1 MRALKWIPLVF
12 YNETSEKRSEESR
25 KDVRRIKEIGW
36 IAFVLAMIIL
46 IRTVDVGAGDEP
58 PADPD
63 EVWVMIFE
71 DSIANPEEF
80 RLPLGDAL
88 EGGFMIN
95 RSLTD
100 GVYRLTM
107 QSSEGK
113 YNVTTLPNFVI
124 PIGYRTRIET
134 AIRMPAFD
142 PYVCSGITFAEKA
155 GSFYDFLICSD
166 RTYALYQNLD
176 GNWTELIPFTP
187 FTSVD
192 PGELIPAGILIR
204 EGWADFSIG
213 GEVVD
218 TYKVG
223 DTDGYVGFFAQ
234 PISDKLTT
242 IDISRLRVEV
252 SPERSTGTV
261 RLASGVPD
269 GVARSLRMLSLKGR
283 IDHTD
288 GQVFP
293 IEDMTLTLANLG
305 YFTQENF
312 NHPAEDVLLQAK
324 IHFKSAYERPDFAKA
339 GCGFMI
345 RARDAYNYV
354 QLMMALDGTVYLKG
368 VRNGSE
374 VPIANYS
381 YASWSVEGQAEL
393 ALIATGAKMTV
404 MYNGRVLG
412 TIQDATW
419 IMEGDAGL
427 SVFSGTNFEY
437 GQSCEFTDILYF
449 VFLQG

>member
-1 MRALKWIPLVF
+1 MF
-12 YNETSEKRSEESR
+12 YNEGSQKRAKEGSE
-25 KDVRRIKEIGW
+25 DVRRIKEIGW
-36 IAFVLAMIIL
+36 LTVVIAALTLVWVGGVFANDEAA
-46 IRTVDVGAGDEP
+46 VDPG
-58 PADPD
+58 

-95 RSLTD
+95 RSVTD

-124 PIGYRTRIET
+124 PHGYRTRIET

-166 RTYALYQNLD
+166 RTYALYQNSN
-176 GNWTELIPFTP
+176 GNWTELIPFMP
-187 FTSVD
+187 FTTVD
-192 PGELIPAGILIR
+192 PGELIAAEILIR
-204 EGWADFSIG
+204 EGWADFSLG

-252 SPERSTGTV
+252 SPERPAGTV
-261 RLASGVPD
+261 KLANGIPD
-269 GVARSLRMLSLKGR
+269 GVARSLRMLSIKGR
-283 IDHTD
+283 IDRTD

-293 IEDMTLTLANLG
+293 IEDTTLTLANLG

-312 NHPAEDVLLQAK
+312 HHPAQDVLLQAK

-354 QLMMALDGTVYLKG
+354 QLMMALDGAVYLKG
-368 VRNGSE
+368 VRNGAE

-381 YASWSVEGQAEL
+381 YSSWSVEGQAEL

-427 SVFSGTNFEY
+427 SVFSGTNFDY

-449 VFLQG
+449 VFAQN